1 MYTPEDEMP
10 RGKQNG
16 LTTARIKSVVK
27 PGVYADGG
35 GLYLKV
41 VDSGARRWVFRG
53 RLNGQPVARGL
64 GGFPAVGLA
73 DARER
78 AREYRQ
84 MVRDGVDPAAAK
96 RDRAKAVKGI
106 PTVKDVAA
114 SVWELRRNEW
124 TQQHTREWWQSLE
137 THALPQI
144 GGMAVNEV
152 SAADVL
158 AVLEPIWNTKRE
170 TATRVRQ
177 RIEAV
182 MDYAVASGHRADNPV
197 SATRRALPAKR
208 PAKAHFEALPYA
220 ELPEPLNIIR
230 TTGNRIT
237 SLAVEFVVLTA
248 ARSGEVRGA
257 TWGEIDLD
265 AAVWELPA
273 ERMKARRPH
282 RVPLSAQGVA
292 VLVEAGELT
301 GRSGLVFP
309 SARSGKSPLTPQAL
323 SRVLA
328 RGEIGG
334 TIHGMRSTF
343 RDWAAE
349 QSGASW
355 AVCESALAHSIGSS
369 TEQAYARTD
378 YLESRKELM
387 QAWATFCAG
396 ATQRGF
402 AEGGRSPEPVALEIR

>member
-1 MYTPEDEMP
+1 MP
-10 RGKQNG
+10 KMKQSG
-16 LTTARIKSVVK
+16 LTTAQVKSMVK

-41 VDSGARRWVFRG
+41 LDTGARRWVYRG

-64 GGFPAVGLA
+64 GGFPGVSLA
-73 DARER
+73 DAREK
-78 AREYRQ
+78 ARGYRQ
-84 MVRDGVDPAAAK
+84 MVRDGIDPAAAK
-96 RDRAKAVKGI
+96 RDRAKVAKGI
-106 PTVKDVAA
+106 PTVKDVALA
-114 SVWELRRNEW
+114 VWELRRSEW

-137 THALPQI
+137 THAFPQI

-158 AVLEPIWNTKRE
+158 AVLEPMWNTKRE

-197 SATRRALPAKR
+197 SATRRALPTKR

-220 ELPEPLNIIR
+220 ELPEALNTIR

-237 SLAVEFVVLTA
+237 SLAVEFGVLTA

-265 AAVWELPA
+265 AAVWEIPGP
-273 ERMKARRPH
+273 RMKARRSH
-282 RVPLSAQGVA
+282 RVPLSGPAVA
-292 VLVEAGELT
+292 VLEEAGELT

-334 TIHGMRSTF
+334 TIHGMRSSF

-349 QSGASW
+349 QSGAPW
-355 AVCESALAHSIGSS
+355 AVCEAALAHTLGSS
-369 TEQAYARTD
+369 TEQAYMRSDMFDQRRA
-378 YLESRKELM
+378 LM
-387 QAWATFCAG
+387 QAWG
-396 ATQRGF
+396 NYIVG
-402 AEGGRSPEPVALEIR
+402 

>member
-1 MYTPEDEMP
+1 MP
-10 RGKQNG
+10 KVKQNG
-16 LTTARIKSVVK
+16 LTTARVKSVVK
-27 PGVYADGG
+27 PGVYSDGG

-41 VDSGARRWVFRG
+41 LDGGARRWVFRG
-53 RLNGQPVARGL
+53 RLNGQAVARGL
-64 GGFPAVGLA
+64 GGFPGVSLA
-73 DARER
+73 DAREK

-84 MVRDGVDPAAAK
+84 TMRDGVDPAEAK
-96 RDRAKAVKGI
+96 RDRAKVAKGI

-114 SVWELRRNEW
+114 SVWELRRSEW

-137 THALPQI
+137 THAFPQI

-158 AVLEPIWNTKRE
+158 AVLEPIWNSRRE

-220 ELPEPLNIIR
+220 ELPEALNIIR

-257 TWGEIDLD
+257 TWSEIDLD
-265 AAVWELPA
+265 AAVWEIPGP
-273 ERMKARRPH
+273 RMKARRPH
-282 RVPLSAQGVA
+282 RVPLSAQAIA
-292 VLVEAGELT
+292 VLEEAGELT

-328 RGEIGG
+328 RGEIRG
-334 TIHGMRSTF
+334 TVHGMRAAF
-343 RDWAAE
+343 RNWAAE
-349 QSGASW
+349 QSGAPW

-369 TEQAYARTD
+369 TEQAYMRSD
-378 YLESRKELM
+378 LFDKRQELM
-387 QAWATFCAG
+387 QAWAEYIA
-396 ATQRGF
+396 R
-402 AEGGRSPEPVALEIR
+402 